1 MSVMLPYILRR
12 VGHAVFVV
20 LAVLVV
26 VFLIIHLSGD
36 PAAMALGPDSTKEQI
51 EEFRREMGFDRPLV
65 VQFLRYLRG
74 IAKGDFGLSLRYNA
88 PALPIVVERIPA
100 TLELTLAAMLIAVG
114 VGLPCGVIS
123 ALRRNTVVDLAVRV
137 IALIGQSAPVFWLG
151 IMLAFVFALKLR
163 LLPSSGRDDGM
174 WSLILPAVTLSSY
187 SMASIARLLRAGI
200 LDVMQ
205 QDYIRTARAKGLR
218 ESVIVLRHLV
228 RNGLIPVLTVI
239 GPIAAFLVTG
249 SFIIEYLFAIPGI
262 GRYFVS
268 SISARDYGM
277 IMGTTLFYATV
288 VVLANL
294 IVDILY
300 AVVDP
305 RIRYN

>member
-74 IAKGDFGLSLRYNA
+74 IVKGDFGLSLRYNA

-218 ESVIVLRHLV
+218 ASVVVGKHMLKNSLLPVVTMVGLQFGTLLGGAVITETIFSWPGLGRLV
-228 RNGLIPVLTVI
+228 IQAIYNRDV
-239 GPIAAFLVTG
+239 FLVQA
-249 SFIIEYLFAIPGI
+249 SVFVIAVLF
-262 GRYFVS
+262 
-268 SISARDYGM
+268 
-277 IMGTTLFYATV
+277 
-288 VVLANL
+288 VLVNL
-294 IVDILY
+294 LIDILY
-300 AVVDP
+300 TLLDP
-305 RIRYN
+305 RIRLA

>member
-100 TLELTLAAMLIAVG
+100 TLELTLAAMLIAVV
-114 VGLPCGVIS
+114 VGLACGEVS
-123 ALRRNTVVDLAVRV
+123 AVRR
-137 IALIGQSAPVFWLG
+137 S
-151 IMLAFVFALKLR
+151 
-163 LLPSSGRDDGM
+163 
-174 WSLILPAVTLSSY
+174 T
-187 SMASIARLLRAGI
+187 
-200 LDVMQ
+200 
-205 QDYIRTARAKGLR
+205 
-218 ESVIVLRHLV
+218 
-228 RNGLIPVLTVI
+228 
-239 GPIAAFLVTG
+239 
-249 SFIIEYLFAIPGI
+249 
-262 GRYFVS
+262 
-268 SISARDYGM
+268 
-277 IMGTTLFYATV
+277 
-288 VVLANL
+288 
-294 IVDILY
+294 
-300 AVVDP
+300 
-305 RIRYN
+305 

>member
-1 MSVMLPYILRR
+1 MSLMLPYILRR

-20 LAVLVV
+20 LAILVV

-100 TLELTLAAMLIAVG
+100 TLELTLAAMLIAVI

-123 ALRRNTVVDLAVRV
+123 ALRRNTVVDLTVRV
-137 IALIGQSAPVFWLG
+137 IALVGQSAPVFWLG
-151 IMLAFVFALKLR
+151 IMLAFVFALQLR
-163 LLPSSGRDDGM
+163 LLPSSGRDDGV

-218 ESVIVLRHLV
+218 ASVVVGKHMLKNSLLPVVTMVGLQFGTLLGGAVITETIFSWPGLGRLV
-228 RNGLIPVLTVI
+228 IQAIYNRDV
-239 GPIAAFLVTG
+239 FLVQA
-249 SFIIEYLFAIPGI
+249 SVFVIAVLF
-262 GRYFVS
+262 
-268 SISARDYGM
+268 
-277 IMGTTLFYATV
+277 
-288 VVLANL
+288 VLVNL
-294 IVDILY
+294 LIDILY
-300 AVVDP
+300 TLLDP
-305 RIRYN
+305 RIRLA